1 MGRAKVKVGSL
12 FLIKI
17 FREWVKDALPIRN
30 QGEAGGY
37 AGTVFRREV

>member
-17 FREWVKDALPIRN
+17 FREWAKDALPIRD
-30 QGEAGGY
+30 QEEGGGC